1 MAFARHP
8 IFQVKNGQKLPRPS
22 ALIFTSAAPLP
33 APERIVLPWGW
44 QWDSAHHGPVFPG
57 CRSKERIRVVR
68 LSESWRSGKA
78 LAPSQAPPLALPLG
92 RDHAPGGRLNR
103 K

>member
-8 IFQVKNGQKLPRPS
+8 VFPSQKRSKTPAPIRVDFYIGSASPFAGANCSALGLAVGFRPPRPRLS
-22 ALIFTSAAPLP
+22 GVPF
-33 APERIVLPWGW
+33 
-44 QWDSAHHGPVFPG
+44 
-57 CRSKERIRVVR
+57 SKERISLR

-78 LAPSQAPPLALPLG
+78 FAPSQAPHLALPLG